1 VAAHRTYDYVIV
13 GAGSA
18 GCVLAARLSE
28 DAQRRVLVLEAGGD
42 DNADEIKIPA
52 AFATLFRTQYDWSFT
67 TVEQKHVLGRR
78 MEWPRGK
85 VVGGSSSVNAMLYIR
100 GNRLDYDTWRDVY
113 GCAGWGFDDLLP
125 YFKKAED
132 NARGASDYHG
142 TGGPL
147 RVEDLRS
154 VHELSHAFV
163 ESAVAQ
169 GIKRNDDFNGAEQE
183 GVGLFQVT
191 QRGGRRWSAAD
202 AYLRP
207 ALGRPNVD
215 LVTDALV
222 TRVVVEGGRAVGVE
236 YLAQGE
242 PYVARCDGEV
252 LLSGGTINSPQ
263 LLMLSGVGPAPHLRE
278 HGIAVESDLVGVG
291 ANLQDHL
298 AAGAL
303 WRTRGTTSLHDH
315 ETIGQLLKWQLLKR
329 GPLTSPVAEA
339 CAFLR
344 TRPELPAPDLQYHV
358 APVAFLDNA
367 RSEPFGRGFTVGA
380 TLVSVASRG
389 SLRLAGPDPRWY
401 PTIDAGYLSEEE
413 DLESLLAGVK
423 LARDIALGGPLP
435 KLLDEEFLPGS
446 AVVTDDAL
454 RDAIRANAQSLY
466 HPVGTC
472 SMGTGDGSVV
482 DQELRVRGV
491 EGLRV
496 IDASVMP
503 TVPRGNT
510 NAPTI
515 AIAERGADLIRG
527 RTPLPASR

>member
-1 VAAHRTYDYVIV
+1 MSGSSRSPSAA
-13 GAGSA
+13 G
-18 GCVLAARLSE
+18 
-28 DAQRRVLVLEAGGD
+28 
-42 DNADEIKIPA
+42 
-52 AFATLFRTQYDWSFT
+52 
-67 TVEQKHVLGRR
+67 
-78 MEWPRGK
+78 
-85 VVGGSSSVNAMLYIR
+85 VGGR
-100 GNRLDYDTWRDVY
+100 QPTPT
-113 GCAGWGFDDLLP
+113 C
-125 YFKKAED
+125 K
-132 NARGASDYHG
+132 
-142 TGGPL
+142 
-147 RVEDLRS
+147 
-154 VHELSHAFV
+154 
-163 ESAVAQ
+163 
-169 GIKRNDDFNGAEQE
+169 
-183 GVGLFQVT
+183 
-191 QRGGRRWSAAD
+191 
-202 AYLRP
+202 P
-207 ALGRPNVD
+207 ALDRPNLD

-236 YLAQGE
+236 YLAHGE
-242 PYVARCDGEV
+242 THVARCDGEV
-252 LLSGGTINSPQ
+252 LLSGGAINSPQ

-278 HGIAVESDLVGVG
+278 HGIAVESDLAGVG

-358 APVAFLDNA
+358 AAAAFLDNA
-367 RSEPFGRGFTVGA
+367 RGEPFGRGFTVGA

-389 SLRLAGPDPRWY
+389 SLKLAGPDPRWY

-413 DLESLLAGVK
+413 DLEALLAGVK
-423 LARDIALGGPLP
+423 LAREIALDGPLP
-435 KLLDEEFLPGS
+435 KLLDEEFLPG
-446 AVVTDDAL
+446 AGTVTDDAL

-482 DQELRVRGV
+482 DEELRVRGV

-496 IDASVMP
+496 VDASVMP

-527 RTPLPASR
+527 RTPLPVG